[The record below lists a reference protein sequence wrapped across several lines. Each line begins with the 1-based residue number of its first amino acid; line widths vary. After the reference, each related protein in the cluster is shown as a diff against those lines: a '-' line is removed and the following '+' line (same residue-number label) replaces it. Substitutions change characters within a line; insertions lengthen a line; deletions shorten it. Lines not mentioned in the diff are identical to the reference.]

1 MTDEQIVLFIRER
14 DGAYYLD
21 MKRESER
28 LRESAWTQSRIYIQ
42 LDRLEEQNVLK
53 FRLHPGGPE
62 RGHRDKRFY
71 TLGDDANGYFAR
83 KWQDA
88 WGTILKP
95 QPF

>member
-1 MTDEQIVLFIRER
+1 MTSILVGIGFACAGLAGWSLHREVV
-14 DGAYYLD
+14 DVYACQ
-21 MKRESER
+21 ES
-28 LRESAWTQSRIYIQ
+28 
-42 LDRLEEQNVLK
+42 
-53 FRLHPGGPE
+53 GGPE

-88 WGTILKP
+88 LGTILKP